1 MPLFL
6 YFIIF
11 IKVFISETIEPL
23 NKQLLLGDSL
33 KVVLKIDVS
42 TSTTDGTDII
52 DNFKL
57 HFKNN
62 ALHY

>member
-42 TSTTDGTDII
+42 TSSTDGTDII
-52 DNFKL
+52 DNFEL
-57 HFKNN
+57 NFKNN

>member
-1 MPLFL
+1 MK
-6 YFIIF
+6 IF

-57 HFKNN
+57 NFKNN

>member
-1 MPLFL
+1 MTLFL

-42 TSTTDGTDII
+42 TSSTDGTDII

-57 HFKNN
+57 NFKNN